1 MPFVSRTDERP
12 LTTGPDGSPLP
23 ENMWQVARRGRW
35 IAMLALSL
43 VISGIFAWLGHWQI
57 ERSIESGQVANP
69 ETETVKVLSDVTEP
83 QTPFYDRVGGQMVT
97 VTGEFAPDDFRVI
110 SDRVNGGEVGY
121 WLIGR
126 FVDDANGASTAVA
139 LGWSSDEADA
149 TEAMSDVPVGSE
161 LTLTGRYSPSE
172 APSDGDFEGGRE
184 TVVSLAAL
192 VNEWSGF
199 DGDVYGGYVV
209 AADSWGALQ
218 QIDSPAPGSD
228 VSLNWL
234 NIFYAIEWVVFAG
247 FAIFLWFRLVRDA
260 FEREIDEAEEARE
273 EARLAA
279 DATS

>member
-1 MPFVSRTDERP
+1 
-12 LTTGPDGSPLP
+12 
-23 ENMWQVARRGRW
+23 
-35 IAMLALSL
+35 
-43 VISGIFAWLGHWQI
+43 
-57 ERSIESGQVANP
+57 
-69 ETETVKVLSDVTEP
+69 
-83 QTPFYDRVGGQMVT
+83 
-97 VTGEFAPDDFRVI
+97 
-110 SDRVNGGEVGY
+110 
-121 WLIGR
+121 
-126 FVDDANGASTAVA
+126 
-139 LGWSSDEADA
+139 
-149 TEAMSDVPVGSE
+149 
-161 LTLTGRYSPSE
+161 
-172 APSDGDFEGGRE
+172 
-184 TVVSLAAL
+184 VSLAAL

>member
-23 ENMWQVARRGRW
+23 ESMWQVARRGRW

-43 VISGIFAWLGHWQI
+43 VISAVFAWLGHWQL

-83 QTPFYDRVGGQMVT
+83 QTPFYDKVGGQMVT
-97 VTGEFAPDDFRVI
+97 VTGEFAPGDFRVV
-110 SDRVNGGEVGY
+110 SDRVNDGELGY

-126 FVDDANGASTAVA
+126 LVDDANGASTAVA
-139 LGWSSDEADA
+139 LGWSADESDA
-149 TEAMSDVPVGSE
+149 TEAEADVPVGTE

-172 APSDGDFEGGRE
+172 APSDGDFENGRE
-184 TVVSLAAL
+184 TVVSIASL
-192 VNEWSGF
+192 VNEWSDF
-199 DGDVYGGYVV
+199 DGSVYGGYVV
-209 AADSWGALQ
+209 AADSWGELE
-218 QIDSPAPGSD
+218 QISSPAPDSD

-260 FEREIDEAEEARE
+260 YEREIDEAEEARLE
-273 EARLAA
+273 A

>member
-35 IAMLALSL
+35 IAMLVLSL

-172 APSDGDFEGGRE
+172 APSDGDFENGRE

-192 VNEWSGF
+192 VNEWTGF
-199 DGDVYGGYVV
+199 EGDVYGGYVV

>member
-35 IAMLALSL
+35 IAMLVLSL

-57 ERSIESGQVANP
+57 ERSIESGQVSNP

-97 VTGEFAPDDFRVI
+97 VTGEFAPDDFRVV

-172 APSDGDFEGGRE
+172 APSDGDFENGRE

-192 VNEWSGF
+192 VNEWTGF
-199 DGDVYGGYVV
+199 EGDVYGGYVV

>member
-172 APSDGDFEGGRE
+172 APSDGDFENGRE

-199 DGDVYGGYVV
+199 EGDVYGGYVV
-209 AADSWGALQ
+209 ASDSWGALQ